1 MQIEIKI
8 DSACAEPKVLIM
20 TDRMTEEVN
29 ALIRKLSEE
38 KPRMLIGFADGSAR
52 MLDPQNLQRVYAASG
67 KVYAAENGREY
78 LLRMRLYEA
87 ESRLDPERFVR
98 ISHSELIN
106 LKRAVSFDL
115 RFQTL
120 CVQNPKNPRNLTERR
135 SLYEKTAFS
144 PQLLRH
150 DQRHRHRLSDHGDP
164 LPFLG

>member
-52 MLDPQNLQRVYAASG
+52 MLDPQNLQRVYASSG

-115 RFQTL
+115 RFSGSIWVTL
-120 CVQNPKNPRNLTERR
+120 DDGTVTYVSRR
-135 SLYEKTAFS
+135 YVSKIRKT
-144 PQLLRH
+144 
-150 DQRHRHRLSDHGDP
+150 
-164 LPFLG
+164 LGI

>member
-67 KVYAAENGREY
+67 KVYAAGNGREY

-87 ESRLDPERFVR
+87 ESRLDPERFVG

-115 RFQTL
+115 RFSGTICVTL
-120 CVQNPKNPRNLTERR
+120 DDGTVTYVSRR
-135 SLYEKTAFS
+135 YVSKIRKT
-144 PQLLRH
+144 
-150 DQRHRHRLSDHGDP
+150 
-164 LPFLG
+164 LGI